1 MNKMTQYVI
10 GLCLALLLWPWQA
23 AQAGWV
29 MTTTGQAGFNT
40 PTAYANLRTVDF
52 STVTLAA
59 EQTATRLSYSSSL
72 ASGASIKYNDTSTGL
87 TGFAGNSVELAS
99 GTSGTSSLTINFPNG
114 GTSYVAF
121 LWGLSVKDENS
132 QYVTYTFSDSTT
144 VTLYNCQSTSNA
156 SCVGTYVPSN
166 WLLDFLNN
174 LLSFILG
181 GNSYDSAYLT
191 YTPASGV
198 TITKVQFFNSRCDGC
213 GFLGSNASQNFDIDN
228 LSYVDPLVGPHHV
241 EITAPSATATA
252 GTPVTFTVKS
262 CSDAACTL
270 YTTGLSG
277 TLGITG
283 AGTVSYPGTSTYT
296 IGARSSSTTIQAS
309 MGSGGTATVAL
320 SAPSRTITGSPAVY
334 CGMGVAAAS
343 GNACTLTVLGLHHLE
358 LTTAAA
364 SAAAGVSVTYTIKA
378 CADAACSTLYT
389 GGVTG
394 TLSISGVV
402 ATYSPA
408 AAFTI
413 TAGTSST
420 TVNASMTFGTATASI
435 SSPSPT
441 PAASLYCGMGVAAAS
456 GNSCALTV
464 SLGLHHVEVTT
475 SASSGVTCNPIT
487 YTLKACVDAACTSVY
502 TGGVAGTLTV
512 SGTGVTVN
520 PSSQVFA
527 IPASGTVTANAHA
540 TTAGTVT
547 AALSLVLPVPLGSP
561 PVYCGMGT
569 AAISGGSCNFTTNT
583 SALLFDVPNH
593 YSDVAQSVTVTA
605 VKASDNGAVCTPG
618 FASVSKSVL
627 FKCTYTNPSTG
638 TKPVIVGGSALNAS
652 NSAGA
657 ACDGTGRSVSLAFN
671 ASGVATTTFQYA
683 DVGQLGLTANYTG
696 SGSDA
701 GLLMSGN
708 DSFIAAPY
716 SLSVTGVPAG
726 TLRAGNSFAATVT
739 ATNYS
744 GGATPNFSRET
755 VPEGATL
762 SFVKVKPI
770 AVASSNGVL
779 SGALG
784 SFSAGVATTS
794 NLSWNEV
801 GSGHLAARLTSG
813 SYLGSGLVAA
823 GSTASAITPVAEN
836 GTVVLPTGSTATIT
850 YGANGLVKRLAG
862 QSGSV
867 ACTNGVF
874 GDPNPGVGKTCSYVL
889 TAGPAP
895 GTATS
900 VGPFIP
906 HHFDISNTQSCGTFT
921 YSGAPVT
928 VSIWARNA
936 AGVTTVNYHDAYND
950 TVAGDYYARDV
961 TISTPTNGS
970 TGSLST
976 TLVTSSNFSAGAAS
990 LSDTFTFTNKLTG
1003 PATVGLRA
1011 AVTYPS
1017 SDIVTSSGYTE
1028 GSLPLRSGRLTFSN
1042 AFASE
1047 RTILAI
1053 PVQAQYWSGK
1063 AWILNSLDGCSVVPV
1078 SAVSRSGYLDNKG
1091 ASTAA
1096 WTTTVTPLPSTTT
1109 AVQISGGSGTL
1120 TLGAPSPTATGSVD
1134 IAFNLG
1140 ATAADNAC
1148 LSTHAATTGAGLSW
1162 LRSRNGNC
1170 AATYDR
1176 DPSARISFG
1185 VFSPETQRTVHT
1197 RDLF

>member
-1 MNKMTQYVI
+1 MMRRLLGWL
-10 GLCLALLLWPWQA
+10 GLWALLACPWQP

-87 TGFAGNSVELAS
+87 TGFAGNSVEIAS
-99 GTSGTSSLTINFPNG
+99 GTGASASSLTINFPNG

-121 LWGLSVKDENS
+121 LWGLSLKDENS
-132 QYVTYTFSDSTT
+132 QYVTYTFSDNTT
-144 VTLYNCQSTSNA
+144 VTLYNCQSTATST
-156 SCVGTYVPSN
+156 CVGQYVPSN
-166 WLLDFLNN
+166 WLASFLSN

-198 TITKVQFFNSRCDGC
+198 TITKVQFFNSRCGGC

-241 EITAPSATATA
+241 EITTPGATVTA

-296 IGARSSSTTIQAS
+296 IGARSGSTTIQAS
-309 MGSGGTATVAL
+309 MGSGGAATVAL
-320 SAPSRTITGSPAVY
+320 SAPSRTISGTPAVY

-358 LTTAAA
+358 LTTAAS

-394 TLSISGVV
+394 TLAISGVV
-402 ATYSPA
+402 ASYSPA
-408 AAFTI
+408 AAFSI

-420 TVNASMTFGTATASI
+420 TVAATMTFGTATASI
-435 SSPSPT
+435 TSPSPA
-441 PAASLYCGMGVAAAS
+441 PAASLYCGMGVAAAN
-456 GNSCALTV
+456 GNSCAMTI
-464 SLGLHHVEVTT
+464 SLGLHHIEVTT

-487 YTLKACVDAACTSVY
+487 YTLKACVDASCTSVY

-520 PSSQVFA
+520 PGTQLFT
-527 IPASGTVTANAHA
+527 IPASGTATATAQA

-547 AALSLVLPVPLGSP
+547 AALSLVVPVPLGSP
-561 PVYCGMGT
+561 GTYCGMGV
-569 AAISGGSCNFTTNT
+569 AATSGGSCNFTTST

-593 YSDVAQSVTVTA
+593 YSDVPQSVTVTA

-627 FKCTYTNPSTG
+627 FKCTYANPSTG
-638 TKPVIVGGSALNAS
+638 TKPVIVGGSALNAA
-652 NSAGA
+652 NSATS

-683 DVGQLGLTANYTG
+683 DAGQVGLTASYTG
-696 SGSDA
+696 SGTDA
-701 GLLMSGN
+701 GLLMAGS
-708 DSFIAAPY
+708 DSVIAAPY
-716 SLSVTGVPAG
+716 TFGVSRVGTGNIVAGGTFSASVTA
-726 TLRAGNSFAATVT
+726 LNYNSV
-739 ATNYS
+739 
-744 GGATPNFSRET
+744 ATPNFGRESS
-755 VPEGATL
+755 PEGATL
-762 SFVKVKPI
+762 TFVRAQPKGNN
-770 AVASSNGVL
+770 AVNGTF
-779 SGALG
+779 SGTLG
-784 SFSAGVATTS
+784 SFTAGVATGS
-794 NLSWNEV
+794 NLTWSEV
-801 GSGHLAARLTSG
+801 GRGDVSALLTSG
-813 SYLGSGLVAA
+813 NYLGSGLPVTG
-823 GSTASAITPVAEN
+823 GSSSGMYSCANENWTCNLPSGVTALVRYSASGFVKSRTDLS
-836 GTVVLPTGSTATIT
+836 GTVTCSNA
-850 YGANGLVKRLAG
+850 
-862 QSGSV
+862 
-867 ACTNGVF
+867 VF
-874 GDPNPGVGKTCSYVL
+874 GDPAVGAAKHCDYWLITG
-889 TAGPAP
+889 A
-895 GTATS
+895 ATDYFYTGAF
-900 VGPFIP
+900 GPFVP
-906 HHFDISNTQSCGTFT
+906 HHFNITAPQTCLAGSFS
-921 YSGAPVT
+921 YSGQPFTQTVT
-928 VSIWARNA
+928 AVNA
-936 AGVTTVNYHDAYND
+936 AGVTTANYDGTVD
-950 TVAGDYYARDV
+950 TAPNFAKNV
-961 TISTPTNGS
+961 TLSAVNGS
-970 TGSLST
+970 NGSLGTGSLLPASFVAGVAT
-976 TLVTSSNFSAGAAS
+976 FSNV
-990 LSDTFTFTNKLTG
+990 FTFTSKLTG
-1003 PATVGLRA
+1003 ATAITLRA
-1011 AVTYPS
+1011 LDADS
-1017 SDIVTSSGYTE
+1017 ISSSGYAEPTL
-1028 GSLPLRSGRLTFSN
+1028 GMRSGRLTFSN

-1047 RTILAI
+1047 KASLDI

-1063 AWILNSLDGCSVVPV
+1063 AWILNNLDVCSVVPV
-1078 SAVSRSGYLDNKG
+1078 SAVSRSGYVDNKG

-1096 WTTTVTPLPSTTT
+1096 WTTTVTPVGATTN
-1109 AVQISGGSGTL
+1109 AVVISGGNGTL
-1120 TLGAPSPTATGSVD
+1120 TLGAPSPTATGSVG

-1140 ATAADNAC
+1140 ATTADNGC
-1148 LSTHAATTGAGLSW
+1148 LSTHAVTTGAGLSW

-1185 VFSPETQRTVHT
+1185 VYSPETQRTVHL
-1197 RDLF
+1197 RDVF